1 LLWGLI
7 APSPTAAPEY
17 AYDTGGVVMIGQR
30 RALLERQVT
39 RAKAKAIPLED
50 RRDVALSAVFV
61 TFAFILSALLGALL
75 S

>member
-1 LLWGLI
+1 
-7 APSPTAAPEY
+7 
-17 AYDTGGVVMIGQR
+17 MIGQR

-39 RAKAKAIPLED
+39 RAKAKAITLED